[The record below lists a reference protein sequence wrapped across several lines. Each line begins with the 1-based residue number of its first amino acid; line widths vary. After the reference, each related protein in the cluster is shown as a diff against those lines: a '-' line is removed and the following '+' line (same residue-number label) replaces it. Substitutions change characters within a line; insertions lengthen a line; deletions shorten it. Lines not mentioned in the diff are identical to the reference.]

1 MTTATPA
8 TTDLPLPSAAL
19 VRRLQG
25 SLVIGALAAAVAAT
39 VMLVAPVG
47 QATASRSSGA
57 ASSVPVVATP
67 LTGSTVAIEGG
78 DPYVAYGLADSL
90 AGRGASLGAVTPAT
104 DRAAIDEET
113 VIVYYD
119 RSNLATAQRIRAL
132 LGEGTLRRRQVFE
145 PGVDVTIVL
154 GKDLARP

>member
-1 MTTATPA
+1 MTTATPVP
-8 TTDLPLPSAAL
+8 DLPLPSAAF

-25 SLVIGALAAAVAAT
+25 LLVIAGLLAAVVGT
-39 VMLVAPVG
+39 VVLVSPVG
-47 QATASRSSGA
+47 QGTSGTATPRS
-57 ASSVPVVATP
+57 PVVSSP
-67 LTGSTVAIEGG
+67 LAGSKVAIESG
-78 DPYVAYGLADSL
+78 DPFVAYGLADSL

-104 DRAAIDEET
+104 DRTAIDDET

>member
-1 MTTATPA
+1 VGTVVLVSPVGQGTSGTATPRPPA
-8 TTDLPLPSAAL
+8 VSSPLA
-19 VRRLQG
+19 G
-25 SLVIGALAAAVAAT
+25 SK
-39 VMLVAPVG
+39 
-47 QATASRSSGA
+47 
-57 ASSVPVVATP
+57 
-67 LTGSTVAIEGG
+67 VAIESG
-78 DPYVAYGLADSL
+78 DPFVAYGLADSL

-104 DRAAIDEET
+104 DRTAIDDET

>member
-1 MTTATPA
+1 MTTATPVP
-8 TTDLPLPSAAL
+8 DLPLPSAAF

-25 SLVIGALAAAVAAT
+25 LSAIAGLVAAVVLT
-39 VMLVAPVG
+39 VMLVAPASHPAAVG
-47 QATASRSSGA
+47 APHSPAMS
-57 ASSVPVVATP
+57 TP
-67 LTGSTVAIEGG
+67 LAGSKVSIESG
-78 DPYVAYGLADSL
+78 DPFVAYGLADSL
-90 AGRGASLGAVTPAT
+90 AGRGAALGAVTPAT